1 MKQEK
6 QIQLTDKVLLVRG
19 GAIGLVSGAKGGGA
33 AGALGGALT
42 MFLSM
47 SDNPTAIVLFT
58 IIVGLTLGGMAGAF
72 LGALQGMPAGAL
84 SSYLWQ
90 RQRSFGWLWFLFA
103 VVLGAVTGWLLG
115 REYGLMA
122 VLVGGLCGLL
132 WGWISQRDFEH
143 MWELQHSDPAE
154 A

>member
-1 MKQEK
+1 MAQEQ
-6 QIQLTDKVLLVRG
+6 QITKTDHVLLVRG
-19 GAIGLVSGAKGGGA
+19 GTIGLISGAKGGGA

-58 IIVGLTLGGMAGAF
+58 IVVGLTLGGMAGAF
-72 LGALQGMPAGAL
+72 LGALQGILTGGL

-90 RQRSFGWLWFLFA
+90 RQRSFRWLWVLFP
-103 VVLGAVTGWLLG
+103 VVLSAVTGWLLG
-115 REYGLMA
+115 RDYGLMA

-132 WGWISQRDFEH
+132 WGWISQRDFAR
-143 MWELQHSDPAE
+143 MWELQHSEPDE